1 MEAFRSISANLVIVC
16 SDSNWEELKEL
27 SLPEN
32 VRVLCDVPV
41 AAFDDDVRGAK
52 AGIIPLKRDVG
63 SSGQSV
69 ALALMRNAKCVIATD
84 AAGLR
89 EYVEHRVS
97 GFLVSNVHEE
107 IPSLIESLEAEP
119 GRAEAMGRAARER
132 YEQHFSLTIAAEA
145 FENVLA
151 ETHLESAALSQGW
164 MTKVR
169 SA

>member
-1 MEAFRSISANLVIVC
+1 MWDR
-16 SDSNWEELKEL
+16 
-27 SLPEN
+27 
-32 VRVLCDVPV
+32 
-41 AAFDDDVRGAK
+41 RG
-52 AGIIPLKRDVG
+52 R
-63 SSGQSV
+63 
-69 ALALMRNAKCVIATD
+69 ALRWHSMRNAKCVIATD